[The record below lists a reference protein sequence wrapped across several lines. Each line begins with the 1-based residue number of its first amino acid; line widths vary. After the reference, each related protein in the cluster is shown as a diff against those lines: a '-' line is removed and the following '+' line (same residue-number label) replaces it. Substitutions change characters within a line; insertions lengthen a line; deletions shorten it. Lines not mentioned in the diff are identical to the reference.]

1 MTAERWNLRRK
12 NGYTLPL
19 AMVILLIA
27 GNIGLAIFTMIKS
40 ERIESFH
47 RYVKSQAELD
57 IESALD
63 YSLVKIQSSKEPWR
77 TDSLA
82 YQSTDG
88 NIRFSLSHK
97 QKGAYALLDIF
108 SKDSLEE
115 SSVYSGFVQANL
127 PAVTVLSKN
136 ATLALAQ
143 GSKIKGGIAI
153 PGGQVNYSS
162 HYKMMADK
170 STSYDTVFSEKV
182 FTLFDSLQ
190 YFPQNTRDQFDSV
203 FKKRLC
209 EFDAKDRIPNDLVC
223 KKVIVQGDAL
233 CDRCSINAESIKI
246 IGNSIFKKA
255 SIKAR
260 TAELGENASI
270 SGVVFVQDTLSVNLR
285 KEQELP
291 LKLILQGRKTGPA
304 EYTGTMD
311 IEKLRA
317 KNALI
322 MFVGDNWDET
332 MPNVPVRI
340 SDKCNIVGNLVSKGT
355 VNFQGTLKG
364 SAIVWD
370 FGFDEGGTRWRN
382 FLRKASFERDSTI
395 TILMPDIFHMG
406 GDASYEKL

>member
-1 MTAERWNLRRK
+1 MTAERWNLRR
-12 NGYTLPL
+12 NHGYTLPL

-27 GNIGLAIFTMIKS
+27 GNIGLAIFAMIKS

-47 RYVKSQAELD
+47 RYEKSQAELD

-63 YSLVKIQSSKEPWR
+63 YALAKIQSSKEPWR

-88 NIRFSLSHK
+88 NIRFSLLHK
-97 QKGAYALLDIF
+97 QSGAYALLDIF
-108 SKDSLEE
+108 SKDSLLQ
-115 SSVYSGFVQANL
+115 SSVYSGFVQPNL
-127 PAVTVLSKN
+127 PAVTVLSRN
-136 ATLALAQ
+136 ITLALAQ
-143 GSKIKGGIAI
+143 GSKIKGGVAI
-153 PGGQVNYSS
+153 RSGQVNYSS

-170 STSYDTVFSEKV
+170 STSYDTTYSEKD

-190 YFPQNTRDQFDSV
+190 YFPQNTRNQFDSV
-203 FKKRLC
+203 FTKNLC
-209 EFDAKDRIPNDLVC
+209 EFDAKDKLPNELAC
-223 KKVIVQGDAL
+223 RKVVVQGDAQ
-233 CDRCSINAESIKI
+233 CDRCSIKAESIKI

-260 TAELGENASI
+260 TAELGENATI

-291 LKLILQGRKTGPA
+291 LKLILQGRKTGA
-304 EYTGTMD
+304 VEYTGTMD

-317 KNALI
+317 KKALL

-332 MPNVPVRI
+332 MPKIPVRI
-340 SDKCNIVGNLVSKGT
+340 SDKCNIVGTLVSKGT
-355 VNFQGTLKG
+355 VDFQGTLKG

-382 FLRKASFERDSTI
+382 FLRKASFERDSTAI
-395 TILMPDIFHMG
+395 TFLPDIFHMG
-406 GDASYEKL
+406 GEASYEKL